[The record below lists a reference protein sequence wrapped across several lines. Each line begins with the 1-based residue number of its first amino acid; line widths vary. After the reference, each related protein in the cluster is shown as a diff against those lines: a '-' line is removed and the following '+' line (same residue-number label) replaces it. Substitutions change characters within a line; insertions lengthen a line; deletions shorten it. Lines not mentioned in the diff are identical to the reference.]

1 MRPKIKYSL
10 SSLHKTMDD
19 DSINPHASF
28 FDDFTQWEDSHA
40 DASQVDA
47 IINEIE
53 YALKILTTSLV

>member
-1 MRPKIKYSL
+1 
-10 SSLHKTMDD
+10 MDD